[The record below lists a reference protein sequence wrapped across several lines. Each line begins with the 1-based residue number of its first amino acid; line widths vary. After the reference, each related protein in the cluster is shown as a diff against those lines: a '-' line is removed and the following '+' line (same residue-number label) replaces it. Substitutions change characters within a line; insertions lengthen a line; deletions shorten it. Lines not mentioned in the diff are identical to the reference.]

1 MEAKAITSQRKR
13 HQRKKVIAKKRR
25 LKIMGREL
33 EYAKC
38 IAVLRKI
45 FRMGL
50 ISEAEYTI
58 ARNKIMNKYLVV
70 ETSQSAA

>member
-1 MEAKAITSQRKR
+1 
-13 HQRKKVIAKKRR
+13 
-25 LKIMGREL
+25 MGREL

-45 FRMGL
+45 FRMGM

-58 ARNKIMNKYLVV
+58 TRNKIMNKYLVV